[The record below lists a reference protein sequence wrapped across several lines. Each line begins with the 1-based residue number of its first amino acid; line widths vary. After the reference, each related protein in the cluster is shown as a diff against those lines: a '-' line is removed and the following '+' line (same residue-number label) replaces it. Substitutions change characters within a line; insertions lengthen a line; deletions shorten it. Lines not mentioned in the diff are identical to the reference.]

1 MTRARRAERN
11 VASRVAV
18 ISALVVVVVALVA
31 GGLGLYEVLTT
42 TWKKATA
49 VDQCTASTSDHTATL
64 TPDQAHYAS
73 IIVGLSVQRGLP
85 ERAATVAIAT
95 AYQESKIANID
106 YGDRD
111 SLGLFQQ
118 RPSQG
123 WGTAEEIMD
132 PVYSTNAFYDAL
144 VKVKG
149 WQQMEITKAAQAVQ
163 RSAYPEAYAQHEEDA
178 RAVASALTGQTQRAL
193 TCLSRVAV
201 TADGTSLSDFL
212 TTVFGSKATIRTVG
226 TEVRITPANAQTG
239 WAIAHTVAANYS
251 RYGVTAIRVGTS
263 QWTPGQDALGTW
275 GDATD
280 SVTGVVVTVG
290 G

>member
-11 VASRVAV
+11 VASRIAI

-31 GGLGLYEVLTT
+31 GGLGLFEVITT

-49 VDQCTASTSDHTATL
+49 VDQCAAATSSHTATL

-73 IIVGLSVQRGLP
+73 IIVGISVQRGLP
-85 ERAATVAIAT
+85 ERAATIAIAT

-111 SLGLFQQ
+111 SVGLFQQ

-123 WGTAEEIMD
+123 WGTVEEIMD
-132 PVYSTNAFYDAL
+132 PIHSTNAFYDAL

-163 RSAYPEAYAQHEEDA
+163 RSAFPEAYAQHEDDA

-212 TTVFGSKATIRTVG
+212 TTVFGSKATITTVG
-226 TEVRITPANAQTG
+226 TDVHITPANAQTG
-239 WAIAHTVAANYS
+239 WAVAHTVVANYS
-251 RYGVTAIRVGTS
+251 RYGVTALRLGTS
-263 QWTPGQDALGTW
+263 HWTPGQDALGAW
-275 GDATD
+275 GDAPD

-290 G
+290 R